1 MSYSASTSGARD
13 GETSSAQSVK
23 IPGVTRLPPL
33 PSRPTLAL
41 VVAAACF
48 VSAVVS
54 AQRRDVF
61 VLSRD
66 HPAIRYTTGDLDNV
80 VTRLNQRLAS
90 GAATLAYDAASGN
103 GYLRSLLEALAVP
116 VSSQTLVFSKTSF
129 QADLITMHNPRALY
143 FADAVAVG
151 WVRGAEALEIAATD
165 RRQGAV
171 FYTLAQKAPAAGDAG
186 VRLERKTDCL
196 ACHLSWDTL
205 GVPGFM
211 TTSMYPL
218 PDDPNAYAN
227 GFTTMHGSP
236 LEQRWGGWWVTGDT
250 GGAQHMGNIPV
261 MPEDK
266 GVTRPRNPKA
276 PLASVEMYVDQKG
289 YPVPT
294 SDVVALLV
302 LNHQNHMTNLIARTG
317 WEARVA
323 EAEPSANAATRVREA
338 ASDLVDAMLFIDE
351 APFAGPVKGSS
362 GFAEWFAAQ
371 GPKDAKGRSLRE
383 FDLRTRIFRYPCSYL
398 IYGEAFDALP
408 AAARQAVYARLLDV
422 LSGRDTRKVSQHL
435 TVADRQAILQILR
448 ETKRDLPD
456 SFR

>member
-1 MSYSASTSGARD
+1 
-13 GETSSAQSVK
+13 
-23 IPGVTRLPPL
+23 
-33 PSRPTLAL
+33 
-41 VVAAACF
+41 
-48 VSAVVS
+48 
-54 AQRRDVF
+54 
-61 VLSRD
+61 
-66 HPAIRYTTGDLDNV
+66 
-80 VTRLNQRLAS
+80 
-90 GAATLAYDAASGN
+90 
-103 GYLRSLLEALAVP
+103 
-116 VSSQTLVFSKTSF
+116 
-129 QADLITMHNPRALY
+129 
-143 FADAVAVG
+143 
-151 WVRGAEALEIAATD
+151 
-165 RRQGAV
+165 
-171 FYTLAQKAPAAGDAG
+171 
-186 VRLERKTDCL
+186 
-196 ACHLSWDTL
+196 
-205 GVPGFM
+205 
-211 TTSMYPL
+211 
-218 PDDPNAYAN
+218 
-227 GFTTMHGSP
+227 MHGSP